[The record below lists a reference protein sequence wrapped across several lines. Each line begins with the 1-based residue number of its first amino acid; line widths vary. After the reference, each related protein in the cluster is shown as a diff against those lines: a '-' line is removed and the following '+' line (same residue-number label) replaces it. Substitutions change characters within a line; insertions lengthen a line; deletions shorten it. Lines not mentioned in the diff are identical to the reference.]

1 MDVMELEQIL
11 RREKG
16 GRELKL
22 AAFVAKKVLSLR
34 NVIYL

>member
-1 MDVMELEQIL
+1 MELEQIL

-16 GRELKL
+16 GRKLKL
-22 AAFVAKKVLSLR
+22 PAFVTKRVLSLR